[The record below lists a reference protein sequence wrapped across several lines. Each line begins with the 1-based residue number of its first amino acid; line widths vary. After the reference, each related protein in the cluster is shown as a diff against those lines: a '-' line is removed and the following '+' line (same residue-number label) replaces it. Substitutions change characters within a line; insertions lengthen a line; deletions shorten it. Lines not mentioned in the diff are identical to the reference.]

1 MALHNDVA
9 GAAANGRLTANE
21 ASFARGPDATA
32 GTNLAL
38 IRAAL
43 ARIPRSAPFSI
54 VRGGRWGSA
63 KHPNRR
69 TLFVWEAGESWTQY
83 VLAPRIEVPPAAA
96 SWVLV
101 RDTTPAAIGIK
112 HPRAAWRFGSDWL
125 VRLR

>member
-83 VLAPRIEVPPAAA
+83 VLAPRIEVPRPPPRGCSSA
-96 SWVLV
+96 
-101 RDTTPAAIGIK
+101 TPR
-112 HPRAAWRFGSDWL
+112 PRRSGSSTRGPRGDSA
-125 VRLR
+125 RTGS